1 MLINTIINNKEK
13 EKMKIIPLMKS
24 LRAPSGSVPMSEL
37 MAHLNISREHLMLDI
52 KWAFIN
58 RLFDMYINNDDELVY
73 TLLPEGEFF
82 RNA

>member
-1 MLINTIINNKEK
+1 
-13 EKMKIIPLMKS
+13 MKIIPLMKV

-37 MAHLNISREHLMLDI
+37 MAHLNISREHLMVDI

-73 TLLPEGEFF
+73 TLLPEGEFL

>member
-1 MLINTIINNKEK
+1 
-13 EKMKIIPLMKS
+13 MKIIPLMKE

-37 MAHLNISREHLMLDI
+37 MAHLNISREHLMVDI

>member
-1 MLINTIINNKEK
+1 
-13 EKMKIIPLMKS
+13 MKIIPLMKV

>member
-1 MLINTIINNKEK
+1 
-13 EKMKIIPLMKS
+13 MKIIPLMKA

-37 MAHLNISREHLMLDI
+37 MAHLNISREHLMVDI

-58 RLFDMYINNDDELVY
+58 SLFDMYINNDDELVY
-73 TLLPEGEFF
+73 TLLPEGEFL

>member
-1 MLINTIINNKEK
+1 
-13 EKMKIIPLMKS
+13 MKIIPLMKA
-24 LRAPSGSVPMSEL
+24 LRSPSGSVPMSEL

>member
-1 MLINTIINNKEK
+1 
-13 EKMKIIPLMKS
+13 
-24 LRAPSGSVPMSEL
+24 MSEL
-37 MAHLNISREHLMLDI
+37 IAHLNISREHLMLDI
-52 KWAFIN
+52 RWAFIN

>member
-1 MLINTIINNKEK
+1 
-13 EKMKIIPLMKS
+13 MKIIPLMKA
-24 LRAPSGSVPMSEL
+24 LRAPSGNVPMSEL

-73 TLLPEGEFF
+73 TLLPEGEFL

>member
-1 MLINTIINNKEK
+1 
-13 EKMKIIPLMKS
+13 MKIIPLMKS

-37 MAHLNISREHLMLDI
+37 MAHLNISREHLMVDI

>member
-1 MLINTIINNKEK
+1 
-13 EKMKIIPLMKS
+13 MKIIPLMKA
-24 LRAPSGSVPMSEL
+24 LRATSGSVPMSEL
-37 MAHLNISREHLMLDI
+37 MAHLNISREHLMVDI

-73 TLLPEGEFF
+73 TLLPEGEFL

>member
-1 MLINTIINNKEK
+1 
-13 EKMKIIPLMKS
+13 MKIIPLMKV
-24 LRAPSGSVPMSEL
+24 LRAPSWSVPMSEL
-37 MAHLNISREHLMLDI
+37 MAHLDISREHLIADI

>member
-1 MLINTIINNKEK
+1 
-13 EKMKIIPLMKS
+13 MKIIPLMKA

-37 MAHLNISREHLMLDI
+37 IAHLDISREHLIADI

-58 RLFDMYINNDDELVY
+58 RLFDMYINHNDELVY
-73 TLLPEGEFF
+73 TLRPEGEFL

>member
-1 MLINTIINNKEK
+1 
-13 EKMKIIPLMKS
+13 MKIIPLMKAR
-24 LRAPSGSVPMSEL
+24 RAPSGSVPMSEL

>member
-1 MLINTIINNKEK
+1 
-13 EKMKIIPLMKS
+13 MKIIPLMKV

-37 MAHLNISREHLMLDI
+37 MAHLNISREHLMVDI

>member
-1 MLINTIINNKEK
+1 
-13 EKMKIIPLMKS
+13 MKIIPLMKS